1 MSVVL
6 QGLHLGGVSILLS
19 RRNSGRKREKN
30 QRQSTERKERGE
42 CWLSRHMLI
51 AKSTQAHTGVGP
63 SRSRIASMEMNG
75 STQEHRTDL
84 NVGGGGIAKATV
96 ASGKVY

>member
-1 MSVVL
+1 MNAEMET
-6 QGLHLGGVSILLS
+6 LHYRLNETAV
-19 RRNSGRKREKN
+19 
-30 QRQSTERKERGE
+30 
-42 CWLSRHMLI
+42 
-51 AKSTQAHTGVGP
+51 
-63 SRSRIASMEMNG
+63 RIASMEMNG